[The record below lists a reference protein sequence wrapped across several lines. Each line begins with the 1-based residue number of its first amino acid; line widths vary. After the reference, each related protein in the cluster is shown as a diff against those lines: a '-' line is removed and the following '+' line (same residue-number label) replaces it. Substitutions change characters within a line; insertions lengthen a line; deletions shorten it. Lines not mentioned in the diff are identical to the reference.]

1 MKPSVSIATIVSG
14 TVLLV
19 APYVSNAVGTVAVAA
34 TVAHLNKEFNLTGHM
49 PDWYDGACF
58 ALGLAMVVVGI
69 GASFRREA

>member
-1 MKPSVSIATIVSG
+1 MKPSVSIATIICG
-14 TVLLV
+14 TVLLI

-58 ALGLAMVVVGI
+58 VLGLAMVLTGLV
-69 GASFRREA
+69 AAFRRET